1 MVISCYF
8 WLCLL
13 MNHPW
18 NSNLMICF
26 VCFIPGHCP
35 HVGRI
40 PILPSRVYHALFLV
54 FGVYD
59 ALIRSTL
66 PWFPLG
72 FPLLFPHFLG
82 FFPNFSLDSLT
93 GAPQPLRARWDS
105 GPVARQR
112 PRLRPEEPSVFPDG
126 RISMVRLA
134 VSPITWGFIYIYM
147 YDMISWE

>member
-1 MVISCYF
+1 MASWWPNSGTFLEDLPLMVISCYF

-26 VCFIPGHCP
+26 ICFIPGHCP

-40 PILPSRVYHALFLV
+40 PILPSRVYNALFLV

-82 FFPNFSLDSLT
+82 FFLNFSLDSLT
-93 GAPQPLRARWDS
+93 GAPQPLACALRFWTSCKAAASAPAGRAQCFSRW
-105 GPVARQR
+105 
-112 PRLRPEEPSVFPDG
+112 PDFYG
-126 RISMVRLA
+126 
-134 VSPITWGFIYIYM
+134 
-147 YDMISWE
+147 